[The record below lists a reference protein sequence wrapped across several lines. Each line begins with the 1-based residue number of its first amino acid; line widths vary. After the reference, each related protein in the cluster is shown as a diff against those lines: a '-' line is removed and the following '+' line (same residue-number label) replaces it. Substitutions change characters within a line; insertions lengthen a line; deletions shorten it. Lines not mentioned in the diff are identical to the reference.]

1 MTTEKAPSPP
11 REPPT
16 SGFEVLDSKYLLEEE
31 TFSWYDPE
39 AFYPVRIGEIFQSK
53 YQALGKLGYGSVST
67 AWLCRDLIDHEYV
80 ALKVF
85 ISKHRQAQN
94 EEKVYKHLRS
104 IKTSHPGA
112 KGIRFLHDQF
122 QLPGKYGPHEC
133 LVHEPL
139 GLTLK
144 DIREMS
150 EGEKVSG
157 QLLKPII
164 KYLLMALDFL
174 HAEARVVHTAK
185 STQLICYPVPT
196 Y

>member
-1 MTTEKAPSPP
+1 M
-11 REPPT
+11 
-16 SGFEVLDSKYLLEEE
+16 
-31 TFSWYDPE
+31 
-39 AFYPVRIGEIFQSK
+39 
-53 YQALGKLGYGSVST
+53 
-67 AWLCRDLIDHEYV
+67 
-80 ALKVF
+80 KVF
-85 ISKHRQAQN
+85 VNKHRQAQN

-104 IKTSHPGA
+104 LKTTHLGA
-112 KGIRFLHDQF
+112 KGIRFLRDQF
-122 QLPGKYGPHEC
+122 QLPGKNGPHEC

-174 HAEARVVHTAK
+174 HTEARVVHTGD
-185 STQLICYPVPT
+185 SIQLIIYSVVT

>member
-1 MTTEKAPSPP
+1 MDLFLQPGFVEILCRPSYPSPA
-11 REPPT
+11 T
-16 SGFEVLDSKYLLEEE
+16 KSDTK
-31 TFSWYDPE
+31 TF
-39 AFYPVRIGEIFQSK
+39 R
-53 YQALGKLGYGSVST
+53 
-67 AWLCRDLIDHEYV
+67 DHEYV

-85 ISKHRQAQN
+85 VSKHRQAQN
-94 EEKVYKHLRS
+94 EEKVYKHLHS

-112 KGIRFLHDQF
+112 KGIRFLRDQF

-150 EGEKVSG
+150 EGEKVSA

-174 HAEARVVHTAK
+174 HTEARVVHTGK